1 MQLEM
6 KVSKHRPCLHSNEN
20 IELNSAVGK
29 YRYNEYIDFCVYY
42 QQSKKEMRKKKIRKK
57 KSKKERNKK

>member
-1 MQLEM
+1 M

-42 QQSKKEMRKKKIRKK
+42 QQKQEINKKEKK
-57 KSKKERNKK
+57 

>member
-1 MQLEM
+1 M

-20 IELNSAVGK
+20 IELNSTVGK

-57 KSKKERNKK
+57 KSKK